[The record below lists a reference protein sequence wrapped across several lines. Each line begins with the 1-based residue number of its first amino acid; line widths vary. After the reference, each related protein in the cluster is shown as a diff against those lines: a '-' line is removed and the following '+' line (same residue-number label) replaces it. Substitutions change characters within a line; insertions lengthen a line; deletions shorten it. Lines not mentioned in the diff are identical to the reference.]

1 MSLSPSLLAET
12 AHVSVAGSAAEEII
26 LRLLF
31 ALVAVLVASRVV
43 TWLAE
48 KLLGQTDV
56 AGEILAGLLL
66 GPSVLGAIA
75 PGVVDKLFPASTSS
89 IMAGVAQIGLV
100 LLMFQIGL
108 EFEFGS
114 HLRQERRKVLA
125 IGAAALVVPF
135 ACGWLA
141 APWFWHT
148 FAEPRP
154 GLAPFRLFFAV
165 AMSIT
170 AVPVL
175 GRIFIELGLAHTRT
189 AALAI
194 GAAAMEDVFGWLVL
208 GAVAVVARGGAS
220 MPWILPRLGGLAVY
234 LLVLFLLVAPLATRA
249 LDASLARDGRL
260 RTGTIAWVLVLV
272 FLSAAATSS
281 LGIFAIIGGFTVG
294 IALHNDRRF
303 AAEWK
308 TRVGP
313 LVWTLL
319 LPVFFAVTGLRTDIG
334 ALHGGAEWLQ
344 CALICALAFA
354 TKFGSAFAAAKVLGE
369 DTRTATTVGVC
380 MNTRGLM
387 ELVALNVGLELGVLP
402 PSMFTKLVIMAV
414 VSTFVATPAIR
425 ALMKGQRREEG
436 APHGGTPGETAV
448 R

>member
-1 MSLSPSLLAET
+1 MSLPPSLLAET

-75 PGVVDKLFPASTSS
+75 PGFVEKLFPASTSA

-141 APWFWHT
+141 APWFWQS

-220 MPWILPRLGGLAVY
+220 MPWMLPRLGGLAVY

-334 ALHGGAEWLQ
+334 ALHGGAEWIQ

-402 PSMFTKLVIMAV
+402 PSMFTKLVMMAV

-425 ALMKGQRREEG
+425 LLMKGQRREEG
-436 APHGGTPGETAV
+436 APAEAVPGGTTV